1 MPCISRV
8 IIRFRSLSRSPPFPT
23 PHHASS
29 LHSYG
34 ELSIRWME
42 PEEGLS
48 SSGDTSDEIID
59 EQEMESSAENKN
71 EKGTENILED
81 NAIMTVD
88 KNEHEAE
95 HRLEDYATMTLE
107 KNEQE
112 AENQLKNDATATLHN
127 KEQGIQNRLD
137 DDTIVPLK
145 KNEQETLLEDNA
157 VINPPVRGMTFY
169 SLDALVEYYNNYAK
183 QEGFGIMRRAISFS
197 ADGKSKFVT
206 IACSRVGKSYSS
218 KRNILN
224 PNPLKKTGCKARVNA
239 TVFESG
245 SCRVNSV
252 VLEHNHVLFPSKSCF
267 FLCNRK
273 INYDVKTM
281 LEINNVE
288 GVDISKSSQSV
299 IAQSKGSENVS
310 TLGKDCRNT
319 VEKAKRL
326 RLEVGDAESM
336 YDYFVRM
343 QAKNSNF
350 FYVMDIDCKSHIRNV
365 FWADARCRAA
375 YEEFG
380 DVVMFDTSYLT
391 NKYNMP
397 LSTFVGVNHHGQ
409 AILFGCGLLLD
420 EEVETF
426 IWLFKTW
433 LSCMSGCAPIA
444 IITTQSEAIRKAVEM
459 VFPDTRHSWCLWHIL
474 KTVPEK
480 LGSYEMCEP
489 ITNAIQHAVY
499 DASTKKEFED
509 SWADIIKAF
518 KELESDE
525 WLTNLYEERN
535 YWVPA
540 FGKDTFWAGM
550 LSTQHGETMNPFF
563 DGNVSSMTTIKQ
575 FLEQYNDIFKSKV
588 EKENQ
593 ADIQS
598 FNSQIPC
605 VTHFPIEKQFQQVYT
620 IEKFKEF
627 QQEVI
632 AKLYCEVCLV
642 REMDGVLEFSV
653 SEILAV
659 GEENNQHHRTLDY
672 KVYFNKEEKEINCS
686 CCLFEFRGILCR
698 HIVSVLIKIQSDITV
713 SSKYVLSRWR
723 KDLSRHHTRVKVCH
737 DDWSSNFE
745 GQRYHYLLKKFDDAA
760 DLAVASDD
768 ACKILWNCIDDF
780 QQKLK
785 VNDAVN
791 GNNKPSLTSG
801 AKSAGCEDTGE
812 SFGSVIDK
820 SKLFSPIPITVRW
833 QGCPSTKRKVST
845 VEQAAKK
852 LTCTRTNGQCGTSKE
867 KGNKFQDSEMKQVAD
882 DEGDGIDMLRS
893 HVIVD
898 IDSQESINIQANS
911 QVGPIFDQYYGQAT
925 ATKQEAKAGL
935 IIEPFMDHPRNMKNT
950 G

>member
-1 MPCISRV
+1 MPCVSRAIDHQV
-8 IIRFRSLSRSPPFPT
+8 SIPCEVPSPPFPT
-23 PHHASS
+23 PYHASS

-34 ELSIRWME
+34 VLSIRHLGHRAQHRHHPTAHRPVCRLHNDTCRVLME

-48 SSGDTSDEIID
+48 SSGDTSYEIID

-71 EKGTENILED
+71 EQGTENILED

-95 HRLEDYATMTLE
+95 HRMEDYAAMTLE

-112 AENQLKNDATATLHN
+112 TENQFKNDATATLHN

-145 KNEQETLLEDNA
+145 KSEQETLLEDNA
-157 VINPPVRGMTFY
+157 VINPLVRGMTFY

-252 VLEHNHVLFPSKSCF
+252 VLEHNHVLFP
-267 FLCNRK
+267 R
-273 INYDVKTM
+273 
-281 LEINNVE
+281 
-288 GVDISKSSQSV
+288 
-299 IAQSKGSENVS
+299 
-310 TLGKDCRNT
+310 KDCRNT
-319 VEKAKRL
+319 VEKPKRL
-326 RLEVGDAESM
+326 RLQVGDAESM

-365 FWADARCRAA
+365 FWADARSRAA

-433 LSCMSGCAPIA
+433 LSCMSGCAPVA
-444 IITTQSEAIRKAVEM
+444 IITTQSEAIKKAVEM
-459 VFPDTRHSWCLWHIL
+459 VFPATRHSWCLWHIL
-474 KTVPEK
+474 KTLPEK

-489 ITNAIQHAVY
+489 IKNAIQHAVY

-509 SWADIIKAF
+509 SWTDIIKEF
-518 KELESDE
+518 KELESNE

-550 LSTQHGETMNPFF
+550 LSTQHGEIMNPFF
-563 DGNVSSMTTIKQ
+563 DGNVSSTTTIKQ
-575 FLEQYNDIFKSKV
+575 LLEQYNDISKSKV

-593 ADIQS
+593 ADLQS

-672 KVYFNKEEKEINCS
+672 RVYFNKVEKEINCS

-723 KDLSRHHTRVKVCH
+723 KDLSRHHTRAKVCH
-737 DDWSSNFE
+737 DDWSSNFK

-785 VNDAVN
+785 
-791 GNNKPSLTSG
+791 
-801 AKSAGCEDTGE
+801 
-812 SFGSVIDK
+812 I
-820 SKLFSPIPITVRW
+820 R
-833 QGCPSTKRKVST
+833 GCPSTKRKVST

-852 LTCTRTNGQCGTSKE
+852 LTCKRTNGQCGTSKE
-867 KGNKFQDSEMKQVAD
+867 KGNKFQASEMKQVAD
-882 DEGDGIDMLRS
+882 DERDGIDMLGS
-893 HVIVD
+893 HEVVD

-911 QVGPIFDQYYGQAT
+911 QVGLIFDQYYGHAT

-935 IIEPFMDHPRNMKNT
+935 IIEPFLDPSRNMKNT